1 MIDAMPDA
9 EKSNLALTLTTS
21 PLLLPQAEL
30 IQKDWEA
37 IGVKTNLQVI
47 SNVPTNY
54 QALLAIFDAPDDPDQ
69 YSIWHSTQVQ
79 TNITH
84 YSNPRIDKLLEDGR
98 TTINQEDEKTN
109 LFGFPEIPC
118 GRRSSHISLLSH
130 YIFCK

>member
-1 MIDAMPDA
+1 MGGERAISPISESSWAYNPQVKQYVYDQGKAKSMIDTLSDA
-9 EKSNLALTLTTS
+9 EKNNLNITLTTS

-37 IGVKTNLQVI
+37 VGVKTTLQVI

-54 QALLAIFDAPDDPDQ
+54 QALLAILDAPDDPDQ

-84 YSNPRIDKLLEDGR
+84 TVILG
-98 TTINQEDEKTN
+98 
-109 LFGFPEIPC
+109 
-118 GRRSSHISLLSH
+118 
-130 YIFCK
+130 